1 MISIKSNKLKKTV
14 SIFAAITDL
23 LLFIIKIYIA
33 ISSNSISIYVDSL
46 NSLADTF
53 VCLFAF
59 IGFIVSAVEPNEKY
73 PFGYG
78 KTEELINLL
87 LSTVILMTGFVFV
100 YTSLQ
105 RLMYPVPVWYST
117 KYAAVIGGTAL
128 VKLIMGIVFNRID
141 KKHKSDI
148 IKNLSVDSF
157 LDFFMSFCI
166 VISFTL
172 TSKFGYAIDSVMG
185 LVASFVIIISG
196 IKSFLA
202 SCKVIIG
209 KRDDRACE
217 KAETVIKK
225 IDGVA
230 KINDIQCHTY
240 GDRKIITAEITVS
253 CSTAKESA
261 ELTQL
266 LKNIIKNKLGYDLQV
281 TVGGVL

>member
-1 MISIKSNKLKKTV
+1 M
-14 SIFAAITDL
+14 
-23 LLFIIKIYIA
+23 FIVKIYIA
-33 ISSNSISIYVDSL
+33 ISTNSISIYVDSL
-46 NSLADTF
+46 NSLADAF

-59 IGFIVSAVEPNEKY
+59 IGFIISAIEPNEKY

-78 KTEELINLL
+78 KAEELINLL

-117 KYAAVIGGTAL
+117 KYAATIGGTAL
-128 VKLIMGIVFNRID
+128 VKLIMGIIFNRIN

-185 LVASFVIIISG
+185 LVAAAIVIVSG
-196 IKSFLA
+196 LKSFSA
-202 SCKVIIG
+202 SCKVAVG
-209 KRDDRACE
+209 KRDDNACE
-217 KAETVIKK
+217 KAQALIKNVN
-225 IDGVA
+225 GVA
-230 KINDIQCHTY
+230 EINDLQCHAY
-240 GDRKIITAEITVS
+240 GDRKIIAAEITVS
-253 CSTAKESA
+253 CSTAKETA
-261 ELTQL
+261 ELTKL
-266 LKNIIKNKLGYDLQV
+266 LKNIIKDKLGYDLQI

>member
-1 MISIKSNKLKKTV
+1 MRTIKNNKVKKAV

-23 LLFIIKIYIA
+23 LLFIVKIYIA
-33 ISSNSISIYVDSL
+33 ISTNSISIYVDSL

-59 IGFIVSAVEPNEKY
+59 IGFIVSAIEPNEKY

-78 KTEELINLL
+78 KAEELINLL

-117 KYAAVIGGTAL
+117 KYAATIGGTAL
-128 VKLIMGIVFNRID
+128 VKLIMGIIFNRID
-141 KKHKSDI
+141 KKYKSDI

-185 LVASFVIIISG
+185 LVASVIIIISG
-196 IKSFLA
+196 SKSFSA
-202 SCKVIIG
+202 SCKIIIG
-209 KRDDRACE
+209 KRDGDACE
-217 KAETVIKK
+217 KAQELIKNV
-225 IDGVA
+225 DGVA
-230 KINDIQCHTY
+230 KIDDIQCHTY
-240 GDRKIITAEITVS
+240 GDRKIITAQITVE
-253 CSTAKESA
+253 CGTAKETA
-261 ELTQL
+261 ELTRL
-266 LKNIIKNKLGYDLQV
+266 LKNIIKDKLGYDLQV

>member
-14 SIFAAITDL
+14 SILAAITDL
-23 LLFIIKIYIA
+23 LLFIVKIYIA
-33 ISSNSISIYVDSL
+33 ISTNSISIYVDSL

-185 LVASFVIIISG
+185 LVASVIIIVSG
-196 IKSFLA
+196 LKSFSA
-202 SCKVIIG
+202 SCKIIIG
-209 KRDDRACE
+209 KRDDNACE
-217 KAETVIKK
+217 KAQDIIKEV
-225 IDGVA
+225 DGVA
-230 KINDIQCHTY
+230 EINDIQCHTY

-253 CSTAKESA
+253 CSTAKEAA